1 MDFGVVNEFD
11 IRRLRS
17 LTDPGLPF
25 DKGGCSKATHC
36 RCEWC
41 VPPGCKTSQRD
52 ALPRVGWR
60 RRQGLVWLWSRERFE
75 DVSPRKLL
83 LPSVDWR
90 QRKCVMCPSCCRD
103 AAAQRGCVGGV
114 PCWLVLQRELT
125 RSPFFTGTVLQGWM
139 VLFLVS
145 TRCREI
151 PATCPVEC
159 FAVECDIVCIIDLL
173 LKKQLRQHEIA
184 GWRPHE
190 RSSSGARR

>member
-1 MDFGVVNEFD
+1 MDFGVVNEFY
-11 IRRLRS
+11 IRRLRL
-17 LTDPGLPF
+17 LTDPCLPF

-52 ALPRVGWR
+52 ALPGVCWR
-60 RRQGLVWLWSRERFE
+60 RRQGSFGCGRGRGWRT
-75 DVSPRKLL
+75 LL
-83 LPSVDWR
+83 QGNCFFLPWIWW

-125 RSPFFTGTVLQGWM
+125 RFPFFTGTVLQGWM
-139 VLFLVS
+139 VLLLVS

-173 LKKQLRQHEIA
+173 LKNNFDSTR
-184 GWRPHE
+184 
-190 RSSSGARR
+190 